1 MKLVSIAEVQLIL
14 CKNTFFSSHRQTSW
28 IILMQIAQT
37 VPQIIN
43 LPQIPRICTDYF
55 PCGGTRIYFEH
66 EICRRPTDQ
75 REVISQ
81 ISRIHNI
88 HPRNFDGSKLLPQQQ
103 KICENPCN
111 LWETLSKRVF
121 PVRKPIN
128 LQIGIFSYRLL
139 KIKFNPNFTYR
150 SNLWSELTKSTL
162 SEIACPIINLSLGS
176 L

>member
-1 MKLVSIAEVQLIL
+1 MKLASIAEVQLILCKDCASREQNHQACLNVMPSRRQSYAKIVQIERRTTSLLDRYAEVQLIL

-55 PCGGTRIYFEH
+55 PCGGTRI
-66 EICRRPTDQ
+66 
-75 REVISQ
+75 SQ

-111 LWETLSKRVF
+111 LWETLF
-121 PVRKPIN
+121 
-128 LQIGIFSYRLL
+128 
-139 KIKFNPNFTYR
+139 
-150 SNLWSELTKSTL
+150 
-162 SEIACPIINLSLGS
+162 
-176 L
+176 

>member
-1 MKLVSIAEVQLIL
+1 MQRLCKSNAERQACLIVMLRCRQSYANTLPTSAKRVLLSICRVQL
-14 CKNTFFSSHRQTSW
+14 SV
-28 IILMQIAQT
+28 MQKYIFLLTPPNFLDSFNVEIAQT

-111 LWETLSKRVF
+111 LWETLS
-121 PVRKPIN
+121 
-128 LQIGIFSYRLL
+128 
-139 KIKFNPNFTYR
+139 
-150 SNLWSELTKSTL
+150 
-162 SEIACPIINLSLGS
+162 
-176 L
+176 

>member
-1 MKLVSIAEVQLIL
+1 MQRLCKPNAERQACLIVMLRCRQSYAKIVQIERRTTSLLDRYAEVQLIL

-111 LWETLSKRVF
+111 LWETLS
-121 PVRKPIN
+121 
-128 LQIGIFSYRLL
+128 
-139 KIKFNPNFTYR
+139 
-150 SNLWSELTKSTL
+150 
-162 SEIACPIINLSLGS
+162 
-176 L
+176 